1 MPTPLRAPLGA
12 VLLTAL
18 ASGAAGAQ
26 PLPANADA
34 LAELRDML
42 RRQAAT
48 LEDQGREIAALRSR
62 LDQLTAEPRP
72 ADASPV
78 VTQAAAAP
86 AAPAQPSIEEQRR
99 PEMPA
104 KVVSAGEF
112 PGSIGI
118 PGSDAAF
125 KLGGQVRMTLVHTF
139 APLGTDDRFITS
151 SIPAEGTEAAFE
163 GERTRYIPTPSRLNV
178 DLRSHTPIGP
188 LRTFVEADFS
198 GSGNTLKLRHAYAQG
213 QRWLVGQTWSTF
225 SDPEAEPHGIDFE
238 GLNAITLFRQAQAR
252 YSVPLGTRVTLAL
265 AAEDPTPELT
275 GASGV
280 NLTPDA
286 IVRLRWEPEKPTG
299 RGLLYR
305 AAHVQTAFLI
315 RQLRGSVT
323 SDPQD
328 PLSTVGWGA
337 NVSGVLVP
345 RWDAEDRVKF
355 AANVGKGY
363 GRYIKDLQAL
373 GGQDAVYD
381 PGRDALRA
389 LPVAT
394 GYIGYERLWR
404 PTVSSSVTYG
414 LVGVDN
420 LDVQASGSL
429 RRTQRAS
436 INVSWTPIPALDV
449 VVEFL
454 AGSRLNNDGTRG
466 TSSQLQGGWTFRF

>member
-1 MPTPLRAPLGA
+1 
-12 VLLTAL
+12 V
-18 ASGAAGAQ
+18 
-26 PLPANADA
+26 
-34 LAELRDML
+34 
-42 RRQAAT
+42 
-48 LEDQGREIAALRSR
+48 QG
-62 LDQLTAEPRP
+62 
-72 ADASPV
+72 
-78 VTQAAAAP
+78 
-86 AAPAQPSIEEQRR
+86 
-99 PEMPA
+99 
-104 KVVSAGEF
+104 
-112 PGSIGI
+112 
-118 PGSDAAF
+118 
-125 KLGGQVRMTLVHTF
+125 
-139 APLGTDDRFITS
+139 
-151 SIPAEGTEAAFE
+151 
-163 GERTRYIPTPSRLNV
+163 
-178 DLRSHTPIGP
+178 
-188 LRTFVEADFS
+188 
-198 GSGNTLKLRHAYAQG
+198 
-213 QRWLVGQTWSTF
+213 
-225 SDPEAEPHGIDFE
+225 
-238 GLNAITLFRQAQAR
+238 
-252 YSVPLGTRVTLAL
+252 
-265 AAEDPTPELT
+265 
-275 GASGV
+275 
-280 NLTPDA
+280 
-286 IVRLRWEPEKPTG
+286 
-299 RGLLYR
+299 
-305 AAHVQTAFLI
+305 AFLI

-323 SDPQD
+323 TDPQD
-328 PLSTVGWGA
+328 SLSTVGWGA